1 MNNREVNKELS
12 SITTLNGW
20 GLLGIIFPIVGI
32 ICYGIAH
39 SRAKK
44 LLLFLDDDQNK
55 KFRRIVHGKRTFSL
69 VMMIICILIAAFW
82 AFYTFAVL
90 DNISKDST
98 QDTVQSQQVER
109 ETEANIQEWTNKQNL
124 QECLDNTDKWYNENI
139 PNVTT
144 IYQEQ
149 NLMSMRQQYVN
160 ECQIRY
166 QN

>member
-1 MNNREVNKELS
+1 MDSKEVNKELS

-20 GLLGIIFPIVGI
+20 GLLGIFIPLIGI

-44 LLLFLDDDQNK
+44 LLLFLDDSQNK
-55 KFRRIVHGKRTFSL
+55 KFRKTVHGKRTFSL
-69 VMMIICILIAAFW
+69 VMMTICILIAIFW

-90 DNISKDST
+90 DNISKESAIDTMQT
-98 QDTVQSQQVER
+98 QEIEQ

-124 QECLDNTDKWYNENI
+124 QECVDNTDKWYNENI
-139 PNVTT
+139 QNVTT
-144 IYQEQ
+144 VYQEQ
-149 NLMSMRQQYVN
+149 NLISMRQQYVN